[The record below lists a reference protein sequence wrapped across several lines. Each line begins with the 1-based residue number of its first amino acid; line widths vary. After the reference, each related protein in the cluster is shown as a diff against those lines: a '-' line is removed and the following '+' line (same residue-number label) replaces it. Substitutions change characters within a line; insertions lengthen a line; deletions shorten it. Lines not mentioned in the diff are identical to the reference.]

1 MSFLY
6 VQDDEAGSSRP
17 WRWVAPLVPV
27 IAFCFLTLDLHSL
40 FADGGCTG
48 HGCRRRGRA
57 WVLELAAVSAFAV
70 DMDCVSRFC
79 STDVSL
85 HFVPIRNVL
94 VESGHVYDQ
103 QVKRFAIKILAA
115 LFLSLCFSVAM
126 GILVAV
132 KQSQQNKTMRHIDN
146 AVTM

>member
-1 MSFLY
+1 
-6 VQDDEAGSSRP
+6 
-17 WRWVAPLVPV
+17 
-27 IAFCFLTLDLHSL
+27 
-40 FADGGCTG
+40 
-48 HGCRRRGRA
+48 
-57 WVLELAAVSAFAV
+57 
-70 DMDCVSRFC
+70 MDCVSRFC